1 MESLIL
7 MLQFF
12 TRIPINYEVK
22 IKDNSFSRGIAY
34 FPIVGLVVGGLAALV
49 FWGTS
54 MLLPGSIAIVIAVLV
69 NVLITGAL
77 HVDGLADTC
86 DGIFSA
92 RSKDRMLE
100 IMKDSRIGTNG
111 TVAIFFDLVL
121 KIALINQIN
130 TSFGFKKSIMVIISM
145 TVVAKMML
153 SLLIYLS
160 TGNSKGSGLGSLF
173 LSKISHTA
181 IFTSFGLGSIITFV
195 ALGKVSIFIILMN
208 ILLVLL
214 YRSFILKRLDVITG
228 DTMGALNEICEVFT
242 LLVFVILERNLLL

>member
-1 MESLIL
+1 MESIIL

-12 TRIPINYEVK
+12 TRIPINYEVN
-22 IKDNSFSRGIAY
+22 IKEDSFSRGIAY
-34 FPIVGLVVGGLAALV
+34 FPIVGLVIGGLVALA

-54 MLLPGSIAIVIAVLV
+54 TLLPGSIAIVIAVLV
-69 NVLITGAL
+69 NVLLTGAL

-92 RSKDRMLE
+92 RSMDRMLE

-121 KIALINQIN
+121 KIALLNQIN
-130 TSFGFKKSIMVIISM
+130 TSLGSKKSIMVIISM

-160 TGNSKGSGLGSLF
+160 TENSKGSGLGSLF
-173 LSKISHTA
+173 LSKISCTA
-181 IFTSFGLGSIITFV
+181 IFTAIGLGSIITFL
-195 ALGKVSIFIILMN
+195 ALGKVSIVIILMN
-208 ILLVLL
+208 VLLVFL
-214 YRSFILKRLDVITG
+214 YKSFILKRLDVITG

-242 LLVFVILERNLLL
+242 LLVFVILERNLLI